1 MEKEIVVKAAPTR
14 PFSQLGVLYAAAAL
28 LALGISLPGWAV
40 AGEPMRFAIEGVGD
54 GQFGKA
60 ALAVAPGSKSDQGRS
75 LCLTLGEGSADNA
88 DDLLTWMRSN
98 SASAALA
105 TKPDATLTVLADQ
118 GGLKK
123 GVYRLTEITVKTVRL
138 AADRDLSDPRLEGA
152 EINCHSVEVEL

>member
-1 MEKEIVVKAAPTR
+1 MKAAPTR
-14 PFSQLGVLYAAAAL
+14 PFSHRCVRHVAGAL
-28 LALGISLPGWAV
+28 LAVGIALPGSAV
-40 AGEPMRFAIEGVGD
+40 SGEVVRFAIEGVGD

-60 ALAVAPGSKSDQGRS
+60 VLAVAPGSKSDQGRS
-75 LCLTLGEGSADNA
+75 LCLTLGEGSPDNA
-88 DDLLTWMRSN
+88 DALLIWMRSN

-152 EINCHSVEVEL
+152 EINCNSVDVEL

>member
-1 MEKEIVVKAAPTR
+1 MKAALTR
-14 PFSQLGVLYAAAAL
+14 PNPHRRVLHVAGIL
-28 LALGISLPGWAV
+28 LAVGVGLPGSAV
-40 AGEPMRFAIEGVGD
+40 SAEAMRFAIEGVGD

-75 LCLTLGEGSADNA
+75 LCLTLGEGSPDNA
-88 DDLLTWMRSN
+88 DALLTWMRSN
-98 SASAALA
+98 SAGAALA

>member
-1 MEKEIVVKAAPTR
+1 MA
-14 PFSQLGVLYAAAAL
+14 GAL
-28 LALGISLPGWAV
+28 LAVGIGLPATAV
-40 AGEPMRFAIEGVGD
+40 SGDAIRFAVEGVGD
-54 GQFGKA
+54 GRFGKA

-75 LCLTLGEGSADNA
+75 LCLTLGEGSRDNA
-88 DDLLTWMRSN
+88 DALLTWMRSN

-138 AADRDLSDPRLEGA
+138 ASDRDLSDPRLEGA
-152 EINCHSVEVEL
+152 EINCHSVELEL